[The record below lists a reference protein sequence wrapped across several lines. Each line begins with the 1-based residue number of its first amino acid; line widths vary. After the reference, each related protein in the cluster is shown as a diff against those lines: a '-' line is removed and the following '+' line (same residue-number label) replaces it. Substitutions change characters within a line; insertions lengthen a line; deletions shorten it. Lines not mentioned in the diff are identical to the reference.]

1 MHGHSN
7 HSAGTRW
14 NSLRYNPTHLEY
26 NNYAAGYPPVF
37 GWNAGHGPVPVNR
50 CAKET
55 RPVSEDNAD
64 AAVELK
70 MGATREE
77 KAQLREYALA
87 DA

>member
-1 MHGHSN
+1 
-7 HSAGTRW
+7 
-14 NSLRYNPTHLEY
+14 
-26 NNYAAGYPPVF
+26 
-37 GWNAGHGPVPVNR
+37 
-50 CAKET
+50 
-55 RPVSEDNAD
+55 VSEDNAD